1 MNFLKQIGRNIKWAY
16 QRITRGWCDKDVW
29 NLDCWFLDVVVPML
43 KHLKE
48 TKHGYPA
55 YMTEEQWNHILDEMI
70 MHFENCDEN
79 NSVNHN
85 DKWDRYYN
93 LMTKDYQN
101 GDDVENLLTM
111 CNTEPYTVGQQEAK
125 DEWLAKEQE
134 IYDFRL
140 TEREQ
145 AFKMF
150 CEYFENLW
158 D

>member
-1 MNFLKQIGRNIKWAY
+1 MNCFKRITRRIKWAY
-16 QRITRGWCDKDVW
+16 QRIKYGWCDRDLW
-29 NLDCWFLDVVVPML
+29 NLDCWFLDVIVPML
-43 KHLKE
+43 KRFKE
-48 TKHGYPA
+48 IKHGHPA
-55 YMTEEQWNHILDEMI
+55 SMTEEQWNNILDEMI

-79 NSVNHN
+79 NPVNHN
-85 DKWDRYYN
+85 DKWDKYYN

-111 CNTEPYTVGQQEAK
+111 CNTEPCTVGQQEAK

-134 IYDFRL
+134 IYNFRL

-150 CEYFENLW
+150 CEHFENLW